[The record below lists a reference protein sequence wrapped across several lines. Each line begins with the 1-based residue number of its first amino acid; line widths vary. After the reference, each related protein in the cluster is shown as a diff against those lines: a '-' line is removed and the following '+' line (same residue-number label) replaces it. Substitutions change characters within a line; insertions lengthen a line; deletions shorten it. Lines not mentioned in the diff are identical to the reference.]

1 MLLNGKT
8 RGVKG
13 VQPSRK
19 LITLNTTCCVT
30 GSAGYI
36 KRCRNVI
43 HFSSLGKGMVVGAR
57 ALFWPQLGGIQ
68 GSSFLESEEV
78 HPGILVRV
86 REDHRRPELEGMVGI
101 VRKSYGAPE
110 YLALD
115 VELEDG
121 QLELFWFYQLD
132 APNTD
137 ALTHSVAFYDGG

>member
-1 MLLNGKT
+1 M
-8 RGVKG
+8 
-13 VQPSRK
+13 
-19 LITLNTTCCVT
+19 
-30 GSAGYI
+30 A
-36 KRCRNVI
+36 
-43 HFSSLGKGMVVGAR
+43 VGTR

-68 GSSFLESEEV
+68 GSSSLESEEV

-86 REDHRRPELEGMVGI
+86 REDRRRSELEGMVGI

-110 YLALD
+110 YLAVD